1 MIKVENLTK
10 RYAGHPA
17 IQDLTFEVGKG
28 EIMGFLGPNG
38 AGKSTTM
45 RILSSFMPP
54 TSGRASIA
62 GFDIFEQSLQARA
75 HLGYMPENV
84 PLYNDMRVTEY
95 LDYRAALKGVPHRRI
110 AERVG
115 DVKELC
121 GLKEVEKKIIGTLS
135 KGYRQRVG
143 LADALVHEP
152 DLLILDE
159 PTSGL
164 DPNQIRQVR
173 DLIKNLGKQHT
184 ILLSTHIL
192 PEVEMTCSRVI
203 IINKGRIEACDTP
216 ENLLGQI
223 RTASGVVVEA
233 KVGSD
238 NGVEEL
244 KKIAGVR
251 DVTASTEG
259 EWEIFALRVEANTDV
274 REEVYR
280 LASARHWTLREL
292 TQRKATLEDVF
303 VEITHPDEVKREN
316 HGRASFIL
324 PVAASL
330 GEARDARRLPNRRHR
345 CPQGSGYRSP
355 IRQMPCVS
363 STPFSLAKC
372 GAISTHQSR
381 TSFSS
386 FSSSSAGRILFPALV
401 HEREAGAL
409 FRPGSV
415 F

>member
-10 RYAGHPA
+10 RYAGQPA
-17 IQDLTFEVGKG
+17 IQDLNFEVGKG

-54 TSGRASIA
+54 TSGRATVA

-121 GLKEVEKKIIGTLS
+121 GLKEVEKKII
-135 KGYRQRVG
+135 G

-223 RTASGVVVEA
+223 RTASGVIVEA
-233 KVGSD
+233 KIGSD
-238 NGVEEL
+238 DGAEEL

-251 DVTASTEG
+251 DVTASAEG
-259 EWEIFALRVEANTDV
+259 DWQIFALRVEANTDV

-303 VEITHPDEVKREN
+303 VEITHPDE
-316 HGRASFIL
+316 A
-324 PVAASL
+324 
-330 GEARDARRLPNRRHR
+330 
-345 CPQGSGYRSP
+345 
-355 IRQMPCVS
+355 
-363 STPFSLAKC
+363 
-372 GAISTHQSR
+372 
-381 TSFSS
+381 
-386 FSSSSAGRILFPALV
+386 
-401 HEREAGAL
+401 
-409 FRPGSV
+409 
-415 F
+415 

>member
-10 RYAGHPA
+10 RYAGHTA
-17 IQDLTFEVGKG
+17 IQDLSFEVGKG

-95 LDYRAALKGVPHRRI
+95 LNYRAALKGVPSRRM

-121 GLKEVEKKIIGTLS
+121 GLKEVEKKIIGNLS

-203 IINKGRIEACDTP
+203 IINRGRIEACDTP
-216 ENLLGQI
+216 ENLLGRI
-223 RTASGVVVEA
+223 RTAGGVTVEA
-233 KVGSD
+233 KVGND
-238 NGVEEL
+238 DGAEEL

-251 DVTASTEG
+251 DVSAARDG
-259 EWEIFALRVEANTDV
+259 EWDVFALRVEANTDV

-280 LASARHWTLREL
+280 LANARHWTLREL
-292 TQRKATLEDVF
+292 SQRRATLEDVF
-303 VEITHPDEVKREN
+303 VEITHPDE
-316 HGRASFIL
+316 
-324 PVAASL
+324 
-330 GEARDARRLPNRRHR
+330 
-345 CPQGSGYRSP
+345 Q
-355 IRQMPCVS
+355 
-363 STPFSLAKC
+363 
-372 GAISTHQSR
+372 
-381 TSFSS
+381 
-386 FSSSSAGRILFPALV
+386 
-401 HEREAGAL
+401 
-409 FRPGSV
+409 
-415 F
+415 

>member
-1 MIKVENLTK
+1 MKPWPFFIDGPSSSSGGVYFMIKVENLTK
-10 RYAGHPA
+10 KYAGQTA
-17 IQDLTFEVGKG
+17 IRDLNFEVGQG

-38 AGKSTTM
+38 AGKTTTM
-45 RILSSFMPP
+45 RILASFMPP

-95 LDYRAALKGVPHRRI
+95 LDYRAALKGVPHRRV

-121 GLKEVEKKIIGTLS
+121 GLKEVEKKIIGALS

-159 PTSGL
+159 PTIGL

-203 IINKGRIEACDTP
+203 IIHRGRIEACDTP
-216 ENLLGQI
+216 ENLLGKI
-223 RTASGVVVEA
+223 RQAGGVLLEA
-233 KVGSD
+233 KVGAD
-238 NGVEEL
+238 NGAEEL
-244 KKIAGVR
+244 KKISGVR
-251 DVTASTEG
+251 DVIVDSDG
-259 EWEIFALRVEANTDV
+259 DWEIFSLRVESGDDV
-274 REEVYR
+274 GEELFR
-280 LASARHWTLREL
+280 LATRRCRGEGEL
-292 TQRKATLEDVF
+292 A
-303 VEITHPDEVKREN
+303 
-316 HGRASFIL
+316 
-324 PVAASL
+324 
-330 GEARDARRLPNRRHR
+330 
-345 CPQGSGYRSP
+345 
-355 IRQMPCVS
+355 
-363 STPFSLAKC
+363 
-372 GAISTHQSR
+372 
-381 TSFSS
+381 
-386 FSSSSAGRILFPALV
+386 
-401 HEREAGAL
+401 
-409 FRPGSV
+409 
-415 F
+415 

>member
-10 RYAGHPA
+10 RYAGHTA
-17 IQDLTFEVGKG
+17 IQDLSFEVGKG

-54 TSGRASIA
+54 TSGRATIA
-62 GFDIFEQSLQARA
+62 GFDIFDQSLHARA

-95 LDYRAALKGVPHRRI
+95 LDYRAALKGVPHRRV

-121 GLKEVEKKIIGTLS
+121 GLKEVEKKLIGALS
-135 KGYRQRVG
+135 KGFRQRVG

-173 DLIKNLGKQHT
+173 DLIKNLGRQHT

-216 ENLLGQI
+216 ENLLGRI
-223 RTASGVVVEA
+223 RTAGGVFVEA
-233 KVGSD
+233 KVGHD
-238 NGVEEL
+238 DGAEEL
-244 KKIAGVR
+244 KKIPGVR
-251 DVTASTEG
+251 DVTVSTDG
-259 EWEIFALRVEANTDV
+259 DWQVFALRVEANTDV
-274 REEVYR
+274 REDVYQ
-280 LASARHWTLREL
+280 LANARRWTLREL
-292 TQRKATLEDVF
+292 SQRRATLEDVF
-303 VEITHPDEVKREN
+303 VEITHPDAE
-316 HGRASFIL
+316 
-324 PVAASL
+324 
-330 GEARDARRLPNRRHR
+330 
-345 CPQGSGYRSP
+345 
-355 IRQMPCVS
+355 
-363 STPFSLAKC
+363 
-372 GAISTHQSR
+372 
-381 TSFSS
+381 
-386 FSSSSAGRILFPALV
+386 
-401 HEREAGAL
+401 
-409 FRPGSV
+409 
-415 F
+415 

>member
-10 RYAGHPA
+10 RYAGATA

-45 RILSSFMPP
+45 RILSSFLPA
-54 TSGRASIA
+54 TSGRVSIA
-62 GFDIFEQSLQARA
+62 GFDVFEQSLQARS

-84 PLYNDMRVTEY
+84 PLYGEMRVTEY
-95 LDYRAALKGVPHRRI
+95 LNYRAALKGVPHRRI
-110 AERVG
+110 SERVG

-121 GLKEVEKKIIGTLS
+121 GLKEVEKKLISALS

-173 DLIKNLGKQHT
+173 ELIKNLGKQHT

-216 ENLLGQI
+216 ENLLGEI
-223 RTASGVVVEA
+223 RTAGGVVLEA
-233 KVGSD
+233 KVGND
-238 NGVEEL
+238 DGAEQLRQVP
-244 KKIAGVR
+244 GVR
-251 DVTASTEG
+251 DVTTTTDG
-259 EWEIFALRVEANTDV
+259 EWQTFSLRVESGADV
-274 REEVYR
+274 REQVFQ
-280 LASARHWTLREL
+280 LAMMRRWSVREL
-292 TQRKATLEDVF
+292 SQKKATLEDVF
-303 VEITHPDEVKREN
+303 VEITQADDV
-316 HGRASFIL
+316 
-324 PVAASL
+324 
-330 GEARDARRLPNRRHR
+330 
-345 CPQGSGYRSP
+345 
-355 IRQMPCVS
+355 
-363 STPFSLAKC
+363 
-372 GAISTHQSR
+372 
-381 TSFSS
+381 
-386 FSSSSAGRILFPALV
+386 
-401 HEREAGAL
+401 
-409 FRPGSV
+409 
-415 F
+415 

>member
-1 MIKVENLTK
+1 LEKFANASALALSVKTHRRMIKVENLTK
-10 RYAGHPA
+10 RYAGQTA
-17 IQDLTFEVGKG
+17 IDNLNFEVGKG

-62 GFDIFEQSLQARA
+62 GFDIFEKSLQARA

-110 AERVG
+110 DERVG

-121 GLKEVEKKIIGTLS
+121 GLKEVEKKLIGALS

-173 DLIKNLGKQHT
+173 ELIRNLGRQHT

-192 PEVEMTCSRVI
+192 PEVEMTCSRII

-216 ENLLGQI
+216 ENLLNQM
-223 RTASGVVVEA
+223 RTATGVVLEA
-233 KVGSD
+233 KTGND
-238 NGVEEL
+238 NGVDEL
-244 KKIAGVR
+244 KKIAGVK
-251 DVTASTEG
+251 DVTLTNDDD
-259 EWEIFALRVEANTDV
+259 WQIFSLRAEAGGDV
-274 REEVYR
+274 RPEVFR
-280 LASARHWTLREL
+280 LASQRHWAVREL

-303 VEITHPDEVKREN
+303 VEITH
-316 HGRASFIL
+316 A
-324 PVAASL
+324 
-330 GEARDARRLPNRRHR
+330 EA
-345 CPQGSGYRSP
+345 
-355 IRQMPCVS
+355 
-363 STPFSLAKC
+363 
-372 GAISTHQSR
+372 
-381 TSFSS
+381 
-386 FSSSSAGRILFPALV
+386 
-401 HEREAGAL
+401 
-409 FRPGSV
+409 
-415 F
+415 

>member
-1 MIKVENLTK
+1 MIKVEHLTK
-10 RYAGHPA
+10 RYAGQPA
-17 IQDLTFEVGKG
+17 IEDLNFEVGKG
-28 EIMGFLGPNG
+28 EVMGFLGPNG

-62 GFDIFEQSLQARA
+62 GYDVFEQSLKARS

-95 LDYRAALKGVPHRRI
+95 LNYRAALKAVPHRRV

-115 DVKELC
+115 DIKELC
-121 GLKEVEKKIIGTLS
+121 GLKDVEKKLIGALS

-216 ENLLGQI
+216 DNLLGRI
-223 RTASGVVVEA
+223 RTAGGVFVEA
-233 KVGSD
+233 KTGSD
-238 NGVEEL
+238 NGAEEIR
-244 KKIAGVR
+244 KIAGVR
-251 DVTASTEG
+251 DVTTSKDG
-259 EWEIFALRVEANTDV
+259 DWDLFSLRVEAGTDV
-274 REEVYR
+274 REEIFR
-280 LASARHWTLREL
+280 LATERRWALREL
-292 TQRKATLEDVF
+292 SQRRATLEDVF
-303 VEITHPDEVKREN
+303 VEITHSDE
-316 HGRASFIL
+316 
-324 PVAASL
+324 
-330 GEARDARRLPNRRHR
+330 
-345 CPQGSGYRSP
+345 
-355 IRQMPCVS
+355 M
-363 STPFSLAKC
+363 
-372 GAISTHQSR
+372 
-381 TSFSS
+381 
-386 FSSSSAGRILFPALV
+386 
-401 HEREAGAL
+401 
-409 FRPGSV
+409 
-415 F
+415 